1 MTQPPRSHAFDATRA
16 EHVALFDELPLW
28 SALAGQLLLE
38 HVPLHAR
45 SVLDVGTGTGFP
57 LFEIVE
63 RLSPGAHGVG
73 IDPWRTALERAHA
86 KRTHWPVDHAS
97 LVQGSASVLPFRD
110 HAFDLIVSNLGVNN
124 LSDRATAYAECHR
137 VLAPGGT
144 LALSSNLVGHFA
156 AFYDAFQTV
165 LTQRGDHTALDRLQ
179 AHIAHRATVAGL
191 RAELEAAGFQVT
203 AVHERSVPW
212 RFGSGHALLA
222 HHFMRLGFVDAWRE
236 VAGAAHEAVLANVA
250 DTLDRTH
257 GPAGFT
263 LEVPLAVVVATR

>member
-1 MTQPPRSHAFDATRA
+1 MSQPHRPAVFDGSRA

-45 SVLDVGTGTGFP
+45 RVLDVGTGTGFP

-63 RLSPGAHGVG
+63 RLAPGAHGVG

-86 KRTHWPVDHAS
+86 KHTRWPVDAAS
-97 LVQGSASVLPFRD
+97 LVQGSASVLPFRNG
-110 HAFDLIVSNLGVNN
+110 AFDLIVSNLGVNN
-124 LSDRATAYAECHR
+124 LADRTTAYAECYR

-156 AFYDAFQTV
+156 AFYEVLEEV
-165 LTQRGDHTALDRLQ
+165 LTRHADAAALERLRE
-179 AHIAHRATVAGL
+179 HIAHRATVAGL
-191 RAELEAAGFQVT
+191 RAELETAGFTVR
-203 AVHERSVPW
+203 AVHERTVPW
-212 RFGSGHALLA
+212 RFGSGHALLT

-236 VAGAAHEAVLANVA
+236 VAGDPAGDRLAQVA
-250 DTLDRTH
+250 DALDRAH

-263 LEVPLAVVVATR
+263 LDVPLAVILASR